1 MLQTAAV
8 LIIAEFSRLTLCIL
22 IFLKVSSFGKW
33 WKHRAGCSIQQKS
46 LLGSLLG
53 LHFRYFVAPD
63 KDVCSTSE
71 NNRGLKILKLVLVAK
86 MLINNSINDEKIPH
100 CRHLMSKMVGV
111 ILATEVKWLSPTRH
125 QLELYSLHFSRG
137 AISTH

>member
-8 LIIAEFSRLTLCIL
+8 FIIAKFSRLTLCIL

-33 WKHRAGCSIQQKS
+33 WKHRAVCGIQKKS

-71 NNRGLKILKLVLVAK
+71 NNRGLKILKLVLVSK
-86 MLINNSINDEKIPH
+86 MLLNNSINDEKIPH
-100 CRHLMSKMVGV
+100 CRHLMSKNGR
-111 ILATEVKWLSPTRH
+111 SN
-125 QLELYSLHFSRG
+125 FS
-137 AISTH
+137 H